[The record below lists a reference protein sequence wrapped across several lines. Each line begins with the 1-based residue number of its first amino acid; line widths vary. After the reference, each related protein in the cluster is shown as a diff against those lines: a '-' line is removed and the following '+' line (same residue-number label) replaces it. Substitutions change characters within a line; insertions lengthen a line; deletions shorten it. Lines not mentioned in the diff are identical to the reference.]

1 MKKKTLFT
9 EIVFYLGLS
18 IVLTHLPIELV
29 SNNWHEFP
37 WQWLLI
43 SFIALGFMQD
53 RHKNGYYKIYW
64 KRNLLRPGIAFL
76 IVDCLILA
84 STLLAIFNPQ

>member
-1 MKKKTLFT
+1 MKKKTLFV
-9 EIVFYLGLS
+9 EILFFTGLS

-43 SFIALGFMQD
+43 SFVALGFIHD
-53 RHKNGYYKIYW
+53 RYRDGYYKIFW
-64 KRNLLRPGIAFL
+64 KRNLLKPGVVFL
-76 IVDCLILA
+76 VIDCLILA
-84 STLLAIFNPQ
+84 SSLLAVINS